1 MEKIKHA
8 LYPLFLI
15 GLLVVLSFNF
25 FVAVYEYIDYP
36 KRVQSGNERW
46 KQVEKRIEELEVK
59 CNGRNG

>member
-1 MEKIKHA
+1 MKKNKNI

-25 FVAVYEYIDYP
+25 IVAVYEYIDYP
-36 KRVQSGNERW
+36 KRVKAGNERW